1 MLFTLLTG
9 RRIDFGNFLLIPRPM
24 VTRLA
29 HMPEIWNHLAASVL
43 RSRSRVVGVPTERG
57 RRYAGNSSMNL
68 VSLLA
73 HGLSAI
79 AVFSDIVFV
88 RLLTLAS
95 FVSALALALGT
106 GAVVVRIATDL
117 AIPGWASNVVGISAI
132 VLFQAVTLS
141 VVASL
146 TMLASRSG
154 AVFIPFLHAGEYVAE
169 RITLAGKCPSHRET
183 SNISALS

>member
-1 MLFTLLTG
+1 
-9 RRIDFGNFLLIPRPM
+9 M

-29 HMPEIWNHLAASVL
+29 HMPEIWNHLAAAVL
-43 RSRSRVVGVPTERG
+43 RSRLRVVSVPTERG
-57 RRYAGNSSMNL
+57 RRYAGNSSMGL

-88 RLLTLAS
+88 RLLVLAS
-95 FVSALALALGT
+95 TVSALALALGT
-106 GAVVVRIATDL
+106 GAAAVRIATDL

-132 VLFQAVTLS
+132 MLFQAVTLS

-154 AVFIPFLHAGEYVAE
+154 AVFIPALHAGEYVAE
-169 RITLAGKCPSHRET
+169 RIALSGKWPPHQET

>member
-1 MLFTLLTG
+1 
-9 RRIDFGNFLLIPRPM
+9 M
-24 VTRLA
+24 VARLA
-29 HMPEIWNHLAASVL
+29 HMPEIWNHLAAAVL
-43 RSRSRVVGVPTERG
+43 RSRARVVGVPTERG
-57 RRYAGNSSMNL
+57 HRYAGNSSMNL

-88 RLLTLAS
+88 RLLILAS
-95 FVSALALALGT
+95 AVSALALALAT
-106 GAVVVRIATDL
+106 GAAAVRFATDL

-132 VLFQAVTLS
+132 ILFQAVTLS

-154 AVFIPFLHAGEYVAE
+154 AVFIPALHAGEYIAE
-169 RITLAGKCPSHRET
+169 RITLKKKCPPHHET